1 MDAPNKIFVAEAMGT
16 ENGLFGLWTDRD
28 HRDTPYIEYISKPAL
43 LELLKGA
50 RKHIDDSDADDIRK
64 VVAFCVM
71 DPIIKA
77 IEQL

>member
-1 MDAPNKIFVAEAMGT
+1 MDAPIKILVT
-16 ENGLFGLWTDRD
+16 N
-28 HRDTPYIEYISKPAL
+28 IEYISKPAL
-43 LELLKGA
+43 LELLNGA
-50 RKHIDDSDADDIRK
+50 RKHIEDSDADDIRK